1 MTAQII
7 GDPFAEQ
14 PDLGRPSIIFNAT
27 IGGTEVEF
35 NMPYEQARQFA
46 LELNCRLAEAMR
58 MVPRGVA

>member
-14 PDLGRPSIIFNAT
+14 PDLGRPAITFSAH
-27 IGGTEVEF
+27 IGDREVEF
-35 NMPYEQARQFA
+35 NMSYEDARQFA